1 MLEIP
6 PPSNPNLCPACKLW
20 PCCVCLR
27 VWKCVCVCLARLL
40 YWLFRIAHSAS
51 QLSSLFFWSRRLW
64 IELEVSQYS
73 LLPSLR
79 KGLSHH
85 SLHLPP
91 FFFFFSFFLFFI
103 TVLHCKMYSS
113 IRRHQYTSAFKYV
126 KLQRGHRC
134 NTVPGSQITICGGLV
149 FLLITPCEMMSF
161 VLLHHLILCI
171 LTLLCI
177 SFSLPQKR
185 SFDTHIY

>member
-1 MLEIP
+1 M
-6 PPSNPNLCPACKLW
+6 
-20 PCCVCLR
+20 R
-27 VWKCVCVCLARLL
+27 VCVCVWPDCYIDYSGLL
-40 YWLFRIAHSAS
+40 TLLLSYRHFSFGAEGSGQNWRYPSTPSFPAWGRVSATI
-51 QLSSLFFWSRRLW
+51 LSTFLRFF
-64 IELEVSQYS
+64 
-73 LLPSLR
+73 
-79 KGLSHH
+79 LS
-85 SLHLPP
+85 
-91 FFFFFSFFLFFI
+91 FFFFSI

-177 SFSLPQKR
+177 SFSLPQKKILW
-185 SFDTHIY
+185 HAYILI

>member
-1 MLEIP
+1 M
-6 PPSNPNLCPACKLW
+6 
-20 PCCVCLR
+20 
-27 VWKCVCVCLARLL
+27 CVCVSGQTVILIIQDCSLYFSVIITFLL
-40 YWLFRIAHSAS
+40 DRKALDRTGGIPVLPPS
-51 QLSSLFFWSRRLW
+51 QLEEGSR
-64 IELEVSQYS
+64 
-73 LLPSLR
+73 
-79 KGLSHH
+79 
-85 SLHLPP
+85 PP
-91 FFFFFSFFLFFI
+91 FSPPSSVFFFLFFFI